1 MIPVFVRGGTIL
13 PLDGGR
19 QHVYDKADS
28 VQEIRIYPGADASF
42 TLYEDEGNNYNYEHG
57 AYCNIK
63 FRWDN
68 GTHTLTIEDRQGE
81 YPGMKQNR
89 SFHIIS
95 PDTDKTIIYS
105 GKKISIKLK

>member
-1 MIPVFVRGGTIL
+1 MPGYSPWRSSIVRVWE
-13 PLDGGR
+13 
-19 QHVYDKADS
+19 HVYDKADS

-81 YPGMKQNR
+81 YRTSTYRPP
-89 SFHIIS
+89 S
-95 PDTDKTIIYS
+95 Y
-105 GKKISIKLK
+105 